1 MEVSLTIKDTSFAR
15 RIIQELEPLG
25 VERIILF
32 GSYAYGSPTV
42 ESDIDLLVV
51 TSDNYIP
58 QSFSEKKAINQ
69 RVNNAL
75 SFVRDQYPLDII
87 VHTHPMY
94 QAFLLLDSAFQREII
109 SNCQILLPF
118 MLNNASRNQ

>member
-1 MEVSLTIKDTSFAR
+1 METSLTIKDTGFTR
-15 RIIQELEPLG
+15 RIIRELQPLG
-25 VERIILF
+25 IERIILF
-32 GSYAYGSPTV
+32 GSYAYGSPTID
-42 ESDIDLLVV
+42 SDIDLLIV

-75 SFVRDQYPLDII
+75 SFVRDQYALDII
-87 VHTHPMY
+87 VYTYPMY

-109 SNCQILLPF
+109 SKGVVLYEK
-118 MLNNASRNQ
+118 NN

>member
-1 MEVSLTIKDTSFAR
+1 MKNHLSINDTGLTH
-15 RIIQELEPLG
+15 RIVRELEPLG
-25 VERIILF
+25 IERIILF

-42 ESDIDLLVV
+42 DSDIDLLVV

-109 SNCQILLPF
+109 SKGIVLYEK
-118 MLNNASRNQ
+118 NN

>member
-1 MEVSLTIKDTSFAR
+1 MEASLTIKDTSLTR
-15 RIIQELEPLG
+15 RIIRELEPLG
-25 VERIILF
+25 IERIILF

-42 ESDIDLLVV
+42 DSDIDLLVV

-69 RVNNAL
+69 RVNKAL

-109 SNCQILLPF
+109 SKGVVLYEK
-118 MLNNASRNQ
+118 NN